1 MKRRTKKRSLAT
13 PDLTPLIDVVF
24 LLLIFFMLVT
34 TFDKYSAFKLELP
47 DSGIESTEKQDKSFE
62 LIIDSNQNYFLKNGK
77 ISEKIY
83 MDNLG
88 EKLKNIDEIS
98 ISADKN
104 LKYEVIVKTIGK
116 LKNDGI
122 KKVELNFYE

>member
-34 TFDKYSAFKLELP
+34 TFDKYSGFKLELP
-47 DSGIESTEKQDKSFE
+47 KSGAISESSNLEYE
-62 LIIDSNQNYFLKNGK
+62 LIIDKDEKYYISVDK
-77 ISEKIY
+77 ISTEI
-83 MDNLG
+83 MLENLS
-88 EKLKNIDEIS
+88 EKLKNVKEIT

-104 LKYEVIVKTIGK
+104 LRYEVVVKAVAK
-116 LKNDGI
+116 LKDIGI
-122 KKVELNFYE
+122 DKVELNFNE